1 MEPIDMSVL
10 NQHLFV
16 GSDGS
21 ALFVF
26 DPESAFV
33 PNPDGEGLV
42 MKEDVDVLDFL
53 AILDSLDLE
62 RTELNALGLATV
74 LLERRESGD
83 EELAKFA

>member
-1 MEPIDMSVL
+1 METIDMSVL

-26 DPESAFV
+26 DPESVFV
-33 PNPDGEGLV
+33 PNPEGEGLI
-42 MKEDVDVLDFL
+42 MKDGVDVLDFL

-62 RTELNALGLATV
+62 HTELNALGLATV